1 MQQSESSDISDS
13 IEEDEE
19 FRAVSE
25 DDIEM
30 AITDISN
37 SPPRKKE
44 TSQVPAL
51 SFVKT
56 TNSTTPPRSFSFTGA
71 KKTHRA
77 VQQQLSS
84 YIPETEAFPAS
95 VPMNC
100 DSPEAGPSAAHD
112 STQLCNDLPLLQPYK
127 ERRPSRADLEAEI
140 KRCKRNELLYQSGAS
155 HVLTMYGI
163 LCDRRSYYESL
174 QKDIKSAL
182 QKAPIN

>member
-71 KKTHRA
+71 K
-77 VQQQLSS
+77 
-84 YIPETEAFPAS
+84 I
-95 VPMNC
+95 
-100 DSPEAGPSAAHD
+100 G
-112 STQLCNDLPLLQPYK
+112 
-127 ERRPSRADLEAEI
+127 
-140 KRCKRNELLYQSGAS
+140 SGALRQEFPTRLRVYS
-155 HVLTMYGI
+155 V
-163 LCDRRSYYESL
+163 
-174 QKDIKSAL
+174 
-182 QKAPIN
+182 AP